1 MLQQRTVIHTV
12 LNLSRRL
19 RASRM
24 ATAVHVSCCCP
35 KRINVTATHNNT
47 YRIEPFQEA
56 AGFTNGHCCA
66 RELLLSKENNVTA
79 THSNTY
85 RIEPFQEAAGFT
97 NGHCCGRKLL
107 LGVHVASRGIELA
120 QVSQHIALLYLKV
133 SARCVCVWVCV
144 LVRVCV
150 LCVLCVMSMCE
161 FVYVCKCAQQKLA
174 VSGLQVC

>member
-1 MLQQRTVIHTV
+1 
-12 LNLSRRL
+12 
-19 RASRM
+19 M
-24 ATAVHVSCCCP
+24 ATAVDVSCCCP
-35 KRINVTATHNNT
+35 KRI
-47 YRIEPFQEA
+47 Y
-56 AGFTNGHCCA
+56 
-66 RELLLSKENNVTA
+66 VTA